1 VRSLLQ
7 FVGIWGAVIAF
18 SAGTLFLAL
27 WALSIDDDPG
37 DEKAASS
44 LLWSFFWPAMWFYL
58 WLTGRNSTHV
68 GRGRARHSALKSQVG
83 MREQSAQRFRTIREA
98 KEYLA
103 DVITKE
109 AERDGTPL
117 TDVERKMLFFTE
129 TGWTLPDM
137 KAISSEFDRDY
148 DQDKYEQKISSIITR
163 IRARFAGG
171 DPDQAQMTWDLALEK
186 LGEGDHYLLV
196 LADAAN
202 PVRRGARHNLK
213 MVIVALVFLVLGCL
227 DIWFRHWLRDH

>member
-1 VRSLLQ
+1 MRSLLQ
-7 FVGIWGAVIAF
+7 FMGIWGAVIAF

-27 WALSIDDDPG
+27 WALSIDDDPS

-44 LLWSFFWPAMWFYL
+44 LLWSFFWPAMWLYL
-58 WLTGRNSTHV
+58 WLTGRSSTHV
-68 GRGRARHSALKSQVG
+68 GRGNARRALKLTSQVG
-83 MREQSAQRFRTIREA
+83 MQVQSVRRFRTIREA

-117 TDVERKMLFFTE
+117 TEVERKMLFFTE

-137 KAISSEFDRDY
+137 KVISSEFDRDY
-148 DQDKYEQKISSIITR
+148 DQDKYEQKIGSIITR
-163 IRARFAGG
+163 IRTRFADE
-171 DPDQAQMTWDLALEK
+171 DPPEQMTWNSALER
-186 LGEGDHYLLV
+186 LGDGDHYLLV

-202 PVRRGARHNLK
+202 PTRKGARHNLK
-213 MVIVALVFLVLGCL
+213 MVIIAIVFLALGCL